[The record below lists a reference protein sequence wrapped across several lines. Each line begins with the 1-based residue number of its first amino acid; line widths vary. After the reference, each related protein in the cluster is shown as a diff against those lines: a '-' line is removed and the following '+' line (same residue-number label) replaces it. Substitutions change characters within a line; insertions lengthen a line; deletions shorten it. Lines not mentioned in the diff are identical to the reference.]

1 MGYMDKEL
9 NDLEKGTIYTTEE
22 IASIVYHKRNAFV
35 LCEDT
40 SFFRKEDTSSRY
52 LVMNRIESFIHR
64 NDGGS
69 YFIPSSKQ
77 LVYIVKKCI

>member
-1 MGYMDKEL
+1 MEL

-22 IASIVYHKRNAFV
+22 IASIVNHKENAFV

-40 SFFRKEDTSSRY
+40 SSFQGEDASSRF
-52 LVMNRIESFIHR
+52 LVKNRIETFIHR

-69 YFIPSSKQ
+69 YFVPSSKQ
-77 LVYIVKKCI
+77 LIYILKKCN

>member
-1 MGYMDKEL
+1 MGYEL

-22 IASIVYHKRNAFV
+22 IANIVNHKENAFV

-40 SFFRKEDTSSRY
+40 PFFSEEDASTRY
-52 LVMNRIESFIHR
+52 LVMNRVETFIHR

-77 LVYIVKKCI
+77 LIYIVKKCN